1 MNRLRSGILVECKHE
16 KGLSYIHDLLERET
30 EDVRVARMGRRARH
44 AYERG
49 MDDRKNGLPRFK
61 SRK

>member
-1 MNRLRSGILVECKHE
+1 MVEYKHE

>member
-1 MNRLRSGILVECKHE
+1 MVEYKHE
-16 KGLSYIHDLLERET
+16 KGLSYIHDLLERKT
-30 EDVRVARMGRRARH
+30 EDVRVARMGRHARH

-49 MDDRKNGLPRFK
+49 IDDLKDGLPRFK